1 MNISLLPTW
10 SDHTSYSA
18 KEGIL
23 EWYKIMLGMHNT
35 CDQVIVLLLLGTL
48 FVHRESEGIVT
59 GCLFLPPTV
68 CKHGSGARQH
78 DCPCEFGACHTVCV
92 SSYHARITRWFNE
105 YCTIILC
112 LFSISFFQQSCDLE
126 TQVSLMKYV
135 AIFLW
140 GPLCTTIQYTNY
152 VWHFISKLL
161 RNWFCFSSLIR
172 TYQSATYYVLLV
184 SMAIIANITK
194 QHSSVLNNTTS
205 ADSITRTVDTNAI
218 TVWEFE
224 AKFQHC

>member
-1 MNISLLPTW
+1 M
-10 SDHTSYSA
+10 
-18 KEGIL
+18 
-23 EWYKIMLGMHNT
+23 
-35 CDQVIVLLLLGTL
+35 LLLLELGTL
-48 FVHRESEGIVT
+48 FVLSEEIVT

-68 CKHGSGARQH
+68 YQLGDRVRFH
-78 DCPCEFGACHTVCV
+78 DRSCEFGACHTVCV

-161 RNWFCFSSLIR
+161 RNWFCFTSFLR
-172 TYQSATYYVLLV
+172 TYQSATYCVPLV
-184 SMAIIANITK
+184 SIAIY
-194 QHSSVLNNTTS
+194 SS
-205 ADSITRTVDTNAI
+205 
-218 TVWEFE
+218 
-224 AKFQHC
+224 